1 MWFEVKAKDCR
12 YFLSFDG
19 KADRLQQSD
28 DYESYEIETN
38 VQVDTTLMLDWRFT
52 SFYYL
57 DLLLLLLP
65 LPPRKLYRWV

>member
-1 MWFEVKAKDCR
+1 MWFEVKVKDCG

-19 KADRLQQSD
+19 KADRLQQSY
-28 DYESYEIETN
+28 DYESDEIETN

-57 DLLLLLLP
+57 DLLLLLIPP
-65 LPPRKLYRWV
+65 LLRKLYHPA